1 MVFGLY
7 DLLKYFF
14 KHYALISL
22 GDNKTL
28 LQKAGKKQKQILPTK
43 KSGNASRSGP

>member
-28 LQKAGKKQKQILPTK
+28 LQKAGKKTK
-43 KSGNASRSGP
+43 ANSAHKEIWKC